1 MLFTYEHIKNIL
13 FTLCVYYCDKII
25 QWISGE
31 IAYVCWFILY
41 VHLKFKYCLYY
52 INFEKK
58 LLYCLL

>member
-31 IAYVCWFILY
+31 IAYVCWFI
-41 VHLKFKYCLYY
+41 FICS
-52 INFEKK
+52 FEV
-58 LLYCLL
+58 